1 MSFTRKERIVI
12 AGGGLGGLAAAV
24 ALLRE
29 GFQVA
34 IFEKS
39 AELREVGAGL
49 SVWPNATRVLQKL
62 GLLDEALRRSELIE
76 HLGLRTWRGERLWE
90 IAVRGRCETPAI
102 CIHRADLMAILKSR
116 VPEESVHLGERLV
129 GFDEREAEVTA
140 RFSSGRTAQADALIG
155 ADGIQSTVR
164 ALILGESKPIYRGY
178 QAWRG
183 VAQCAPAGHPST
195 TAIEFWGHGKR
206 FGMESLGR
214 GRTFWYATV
223 NAPQGTLGDPAGWKD
238 EAREHFQGWASPI
251 QELIESTEPGAILKH
266 EIEDRPPVKRW
277 GRGLVTLLGD
287 AAHLAAVG
295 LRSLGH
301 LPRDN
306 GPAPGRLR
314 APCKRL
320 ARGYESRRYARTAFL
335 TREARRIGRLGQ
347 LENRFAVA
355 LRTFALRLLPS
366 FFSEMRHRKYFSFEG

>member
-1 MSFTRKERIVI
+1 MSFARKGRIVI

-62 GLLDEALRRSELIE
+62 GLLDEALRHSELIE
-76 HLGLRTWRGERLWE
+76 HLGLRTWRGERLLE

-129 GFDEREAEVTA
+129 GLDEREAEVTA

-183 VAQCAPAGHPST
+183 VAQFAPAGRPST

-214 GRTFWYATV
+214 GRTFWYATA
-223 NAPQGTLGDPAGWKD
+223 NAPQGTLGDPARWKD
-238 EAREHFQGWASPI
+238 EARELFQGWASPI
-251 QELIESTEPGAILKH
+251 QDLIESTEPGAILKH
-266 EIEDRPPVKRW
+266 EMEDRPPVKRW
-277 GRGLVTLLGD
+277 GRGRV
-287 AAHLAAVG
+287 
-295 LRSLGH
+295 
-301 LPRDN
+301 
-306 GPAPGRLR
+306 
-314 APCKRL
+314 
-320 ARGYESRRYARTAFL
+320 RYWETQH
-335 TREARRIGRLGQ
+335 I
-347 LENRFAVA
+347 
-355 LRTFALRLLPS
+355 
-366 FFSEMRHRKYFSFEG
+366 